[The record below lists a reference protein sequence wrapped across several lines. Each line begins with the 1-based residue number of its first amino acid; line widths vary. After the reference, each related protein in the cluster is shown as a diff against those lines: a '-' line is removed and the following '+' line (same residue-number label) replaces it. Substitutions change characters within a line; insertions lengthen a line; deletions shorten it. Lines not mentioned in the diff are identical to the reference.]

1 MKTKKWLVTAGVLV
15 STGVLLTACGG
26 GSSTAS
32 EESVYS
38 YVYATDPDTLD
49 YTVTNRASTSEV
61 TSNLV
66 DGLFEN
72 DQYGNLV
79 PSLAEDWTVSKDG
92 LTYTYKLRKDAKW
105 FTSEGEEYADVKA
118 QDFVTGLKH
127 AIDSKS
133 EALYIV
139 EDSIKGLKDY
149 AEGKTNDFSSVG
161 VKAIDDYT
169 VEYTLNAPESYW
181 NSKTTMGIL
190 FPVNEE
196 FLKSKGSD
204 FGAAKADSILSNGP
218 YLLKSWVAKSSMEYA
233 KNPNYYDKDNV
244 HIDTVKL
251 AFFDGSDL
259 ESLARNFKDGAYTG
273 AALYPTTTSY
283 PAIEEE
289 FKDNIIV
296 SQQDATTYFM
306 NFNLDR
312 KSYKYTS
319 KKDDAQK
326 TATNEAIL
334 NKNFRQAIKFALDK
348 AGMNAQMN
356 GEKLANT
363 TLRNTLVP
371 PSFVSIGD
379 KTYGDVVTEKLVTY
393 GTEWADINLADATN
407 AYYNPTKAKEKI
419 AKAKSEL
426 EAKGV
431 KFPIHIDLL
440 VIETDKN
447 DVARKS
453 SIKQSIE
460 ASLGVENVVID
471 LQNKSEDDVNNA
483 TYFATTAA
491 QKDYDFA
498 ISGWGPD
505 FQDPSTYLD
514 ILNTD
519 NGGML
524 QNIGLEPGEANP
536 KIQAVGLDTYTEM
549 LKEANKEQDVK
560 VRYEK
565 YAEADAWLQD
575 SALIIPTISKGG
587 RPQLTKVVPF
597 SSPTSD
603 VGTKGD
609 ATIFKY
615 KKVQKDIV
623 TTKDYEAAR
632 EKWLKEKAESNA
644 KYQEDLAKHV
654 K

>member
-15 STGVLLTACGG
+15 SAGVLLAACSGG
-26 GSSTAS
+26 GSNAS
-32 EESVYS
+32 EESTYS
-38 YVYATDPDTLD
+38 YVYTTDPDTLD
-49 YTVTNRASTSEV
+49 YTFANRASTSEV

-66 DGLFEN
+66 DGLLEN

-79 PSLAEDWTVSKDG
+79 PSLAEDWSVSKDG

-105 FTSEGEEYADVKA
+105 YTSEGEEYADVKA

-149 AEGKTNDFSSVG
+149 AEGKNKDFSSVG
-161 VKAIDDYT
+161 VKAVDDYT
-169 VEYTLNAPESYW
+169 VEYTLNAPETYW

-190 FPVNEE
+190 FPINEE
-196 FLKSKGSD
+196 FLTSKGKD
-204 FGAAKADSILSNGP
+204 FGSAKTDSILSNGP
-218 YLLKSWVAKSSMEYA
+218 YLLKSWVPKSSMEYA

-244 HIDTVKL
+244 HIDQVKL

-259 ESLARNFKDGAYTG
+259 ESLARNFKDGSYT
-273 AALYPTTTSY
+273 AAVLYPSTTSY
-283 PAIEEE
+283 PAIEKE
-289 FKDNIIV
+289 FKDNIYV
-296 SQQDATTYFM
+296 SQQDATTYYM
-306 NFNLDR
+306 TFNLDR
-312 KSYKYTS
+312 KAYKYTS

-326 TATNEAIL
+326 VATNEAIL

-348 AGMNAQMN
+348 TAMAAQTN
-356 GEKLANT
+356 GEKLANA

-371 PSFVSIGD
+371 PTFVSVGD
-379 KTYGDVVTEKLVTY
+379 KTYGDVVGEKLVNY

-407 AYYNPTKAKEKI
+407 AYYNPTKAKEKM
-419 AKAKSEL
+419 AQAKSEL

-431 KFPIHIDLL
+431 QFPIHLDLL
-440 VIETDKN
+440 VTETDKN
-447 DVARKS
+447 DVARNS

-460 ASLGVENVVID
+460 AALGAENVVID

-491 QKDYDFA
+491 QKDYDFGV
-498 ISGWGPD
+498 SGWGPD

-514 ILNTD
+514 ILNTT
-519 NGGML
+519 NGGTL
-524 QNIGLEPGEANP
+524 QNSGLEPGQDNP
-536 KIQAVGLDTYTEM
+536 KIQAVGLDKYTEM

-575 SALIIPTISKGG
+575 SALIIPTVSRGG
-587 RPQLTKVVPF
+587 RPQLSKIVPF

-609 ATIFKY
+609 PTIYKY

-623 TTKDYEAAR
+623 TAKDYEAAR
-632 EKWLKEKAESNA
+632 EKWMKEKAESNA